1 MRDTIK
7 VLALCLCIVFLSS
20 CTSNEGNDKKEID
33 KDAISNVGVVED
45 IAESPKKEENS
56 LVGVYKYDN
65 ENDSK
70 DLVEDHYI
78 IIEFMNDRYYG
89 RYYGTS
95 DDFDTAREGYYPGF
109 FVSEMRDLVIENDE
123 IEFSIKLQ
131 NSDVFSKPVDLRY
144 KTSNDVPNIDNP
156 IWENSHIIE
165 VLDRNPRVYKGK
177 IDNSKIILEIDNEIR
192 TYNHIM

>member
-7 VLALCLCIVFLSS
+7 VLVLCLCVVFLGS
-20 CTSNEGNDKKEID
+20 CTRNEGNDKKEID
-33 KDAISNVGVVED
+33 QDAISNVGVVED
-45 IAESPKKEENS
+45 IAESPKKEKNN

-65 ENDSK
+65 ENDTQ

-78 IIEFMNDRYYG
+78 IIEIMNDRYYG

-109 FVSEMRDLVIENDE
+109 FVSEMRDLVIENGE
-123 IEFSIKLQ
+123 MEFSIKLQ
-131 NSDVFSKPVDLRY
+131 NSEVFSKPVELQY
-144 KTSNDVPNIDNP
+144 KTSNDVPIIDNP
-156 IWENSHIIE
+156 IWEKSHIIE
-165 VLDRNPRVYKGK
+165 VSDKNPRVYKGK
-177 IDNSKIILEIDNEIR
+177 IDKNKILLEIDNEIR